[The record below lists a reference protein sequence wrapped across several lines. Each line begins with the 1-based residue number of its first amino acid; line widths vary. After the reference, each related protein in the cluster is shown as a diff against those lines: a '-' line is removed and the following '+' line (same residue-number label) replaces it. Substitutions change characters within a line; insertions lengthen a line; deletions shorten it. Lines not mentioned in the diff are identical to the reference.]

1 MPHLLHHPASIVH
14 HHSPVGDPA
23 EQTFPFLN
31 ADCHEIRSCRGIVE
45 ILQAY
50 GTSVVKI
57 GIAGHN
63 LFVCANLAFVIII
76 LPVFLAKI
84 SKSILYI
91 YHYFY
96 YIFKP
101 DYETCMTKMFRHK
114 KKERPFPDGQPLP
127 YLSRCGFLLLVMPF
141 SFSLPVAM
149 SLAVARTRFAAQYK
163 ISALQGMKLG

>member
-76 LPVFLAKI
+76 LPVFLAKK

-114 KKERPFPDGQPLP
+114 KKGRGRFPMDSLSLIYPDAGFYFLLCPFPFPFPLP
-127 YLSRCGFLLLVMPF
+127 CP
-141 SFSLPVAM
+141 LP
-149 SLAVARTRFAAQYK
+149 
-163 ISALQGMKLG
+163 